1 MRRHADHHRDAERSR
16 RGRRARRR
24 PVMLLVGGQQVRDDD
39 REQRRRGVEDRGE
52 AARDMALAPDDQ
64 RERDGVV
71 EGGHAGKGEPSLAGP
86 GKLQSERAQHDE
98 EGERGDPDAQGDD
111 GQGWKLPERHGDEQE
126 GPAPD
131 DRQRDEKRPFP
142 RAHDGLDA
150 GRRNEIRFRI
160 VHPCRFTPLHRIGD
174 PFSAVRTGRT
184 RCRPGCRR

>member
-1 MRRHADHHRDAERSR
+1 M
-16 RGRRARRR
+16 G
-24 PVMLLVGGQQVRDDD
+24 
-39 REQRRRGVEDRGE
+39 
-52 AARDMALAPDDQ
+52 LAPDDQ
-64 RERDGVV
+64 RERDGIV

-98 EGERGDPDAQGDD
+98 EGKRGDPDAQGDD
-111 GQGWKLPERHGDEQE
+111 GQGWKLPERHGVEQE

-131 DRQRDEKRPFP
+131 DRQRDEKRPLP

-184 RCRPGCRR
+184 RCRPGLQTISSPLLVAEPCPHSCATARQGMPGQNLRSPRTVTRPRPPVAGLLHSTERP